1 MERLAFGKDI
11 NYDALEAS
19 IHLNRYALARPFCE
33 GKIVLDVACGEGY
46 GSYLL
51 KMWGAKQIEAVDI
64 DSEAIEKA
72 SIMFSNENINY
83 MCQNAEKLPYADNSF
98 DLIVSLETIEHLDNP
113 DKFLLE
119 LRRVIKPDGTI
130 ILSCPNDPYYYDRAN
145 TSNPFHKQKY
155 NFFEFKE
162 FVEQYLGSH
171 VQYFLGFAINGF
183 LNMPI
188 TRGTEPSS
196 NPAKTT
202 SNGIF
207 EYIDC
212 SSALCLPQ
220 DRYLNHWNCNYYVG
234 IWGKF
239 TKAYD
244 ISTVLFPRETF
255 VDYKDKDYDLLNHL
269 RKFNKTVKTENG
281 IKSEKTETE
290 KNRQTEI
297 ERLKLLID
305 LTTRERDA
313 ALNSVAKNWE
323 CYQSALKQRDDE
335 ITRLT
340 ENEKVQKIEI
350 DRLKLLNELTKRE
363 RDASQAAVRQNW
375 ESYQNTLCELN
386 VIKASRGYRLLNL
399 YYRIKR
405 KIRKILGIND

>member
-269 RKFNKTVKTENG
+269 RKFNKTVKTE
-281 IKSEKTETE
+281 

>member
-350 DRLKLLNELTKRE
+350 ERLKLLIDLTVQE
-363 RDASQAAVRQNW
+363 RDTAQAAVRQNW
-375 ESYQNTLCELN
+375 EYYQNTLCELN
-386 VIKASRGYRLLNL
+386 VIKASRGYRLLNF

-405 KIRKILGIND
+405 KIRKILGIKD